1 MKIAIGCDHTGIAL
15 KEALKTYLDSRMIPY
30 EFLAFTEEHRSPHA
44 KSVKQSFG
52 ALTAES

>member
-30 EFLAFTEEHRSPHA
+30 EDFGTFTEESTYYPRI
-44 KSVKQSFG
+44 
-52 ALTAES
+52 AE